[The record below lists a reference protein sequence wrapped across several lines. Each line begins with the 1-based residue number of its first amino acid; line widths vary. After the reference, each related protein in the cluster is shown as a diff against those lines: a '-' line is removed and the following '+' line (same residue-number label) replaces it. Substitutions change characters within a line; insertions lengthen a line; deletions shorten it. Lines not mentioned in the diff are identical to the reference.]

1 MVLPHQRETRRGTL
15 RARPATDLFVVAV
28 LRLPPRSDA
37 GLPAEVVA
45 AAQRGERSAQG
56 EVVEHFARPVWAL
69 VCRILNRAGHRQLAA
84 DTTQDALLTV
94 LRSLPRARA
103 ENPRALTGFVMTIA
117 ARTAVDA
124 LRRHRPHASADVDV
138 DVAATEPEPDRRLH
152 ARQALERTV
161 ERLAPEIR
169 AAFVLRAF
177 HQLEYSEIAEALG
190 IEVGT
195 VKSRLWRA
203 RAALK
208 AVLTESEVKP

>member
-1 MVLPHQRETRRGTL
+1 M
-15 RARPATDLFVVAV
+15 
-28 LRLPPRSDA
+28 
-37 GLPAEVVA
+37 
-45 AAQRGERSAQG
+45 
-56 EVVEHFARPVWAL
+56 
-69 VCRILNRAGHRQLAA
+69 
-84 DTTQDALLTV
+84 

-124 LRRHRPHASADVDV
+124 LRRNRPHAPVEL
-138 DVAATEPEPDRRLH
+138 DVAATDPGPDRRLH
-152 ARQALERTV
+152 ARQALQRTV

-177 HQLEYSEIAEALG
+177 HQLEYSEIAQALG

-208 AVLTESEVKP
+208 AVLTESEVTP